1 MVGELQWVEE
11 SFDTLPAGFA
21 GGLDADLDQNIL
33 RGTVLSTVVGGHRQL
48 IHVLFAIAQFLRVLD
63 EAWVKQRGKG
73 SARAVLCLI
82 SKLQLCKEIH
92 KGMMKQQNKVL
103 KY

>member
-1 MVGELQWVEE
+1 M
-11 SFDTLPAGFA
+11 PAGFA

-63 EAWVKQRGKG
+63 EA
-73 SARAVLCLI
+73 
-82 SKLQLCKEIH
+82 
-92 KGMMKQQNKVL
+92 
-103 KY
+103 